1 MKTLNKY
8 SVEDCTKL
16 VEADLFRI
24 ESAIDDLS
32 NAVLVNLARSG
43 ESVTSLKRSLQEGDN
58 VLLSDF
64 PEIPFVVKKGEVLTR
79 NPQATSGS
87 ADGIWNN
94 LTLRF
99 PCLTKEVSRTGSTNV
114 SESDTEE
121 IVSPPHK
128 PEPPKKDPK
137 NVRRKITLED
147 ARSSYLK
154 NYFNVYNKFPMSV
167 TSPDGK
173 INDEYKISCRSS
185 TIRDLCEDFE
195 LLCHINP
202 DERENSEISH
212 QPFGTENSVIWQASK
227 VKLDSSN
234 TKASPDDSCVL
245 EIRLAKEHFAGAIII
260 PSLTCPVLVKQAQ
273 EAPIRLLLALPEDF
287 KKVLD
292 VDPAKTEE
300 DGVILGGKHTTAAI
314 LQHLAVFDMVEQ
326 ATPNDTKP
334 LFASYVDGFEYIQVR
349 LLAELSGDSWFS
361 DRQLVYNGDGEPWC
375 VIRDSSSK
383 VLQEAKLIYL
393 VEVSI
398 SAKGLSKSNLPK
410 KGLYDIAW
418 QSLTKEGE
426 DHYKDHDIKTRN
438 VSTLDVDP
446 FFNEPQDALQKVWLD
461 AIKNGK
467 KGRYQLDDIKNL
479 SRERL
484 RYPDKEGAGF
494 ASTNENPII
503 QRHPIYINSK
513 KYLNPGQVS
522 DVHVSSRQNVFLRS
536 KAQVIPGASLEDSPY
551 IGDMVNNNFLALK
564 DLMDQMGRNSKI
576 DLVVIT
582 GDLIDHCV
590 NLDPE
595 KSKAKNTGGIW
606 KDIHSDN
613 FKNPELYPKYIDDTA
628 VYGLFE
634 YFMIEY
640 KKPIILVSGNHE
652 AYGVPYGI
660 SPRKPV
666 IGKVN
671 AGIPADH
678 NLTIYE
684 ACLMYGEDYG
694 VVVKNFNFDDDNFSW
709 FYQVFSPVSDM
720 LIPYD
725 KQQFLGLEWGDAE
738 AFVEPTLNDG
748 GSLPRSTESCNDEQL
763 KLIRQGAENKDG
775 INILLSHF
783 TFVNYATDVPVKKPM
798 VLDIDDV
805 RRNDPIPIGGDER
818 EALKRKKQRERPDQN
833 HSDEGSFYRNR
844 QEVYSKHILTGDY
857 KYCLAGHSHRAGFY
871 YIKNASKRDKWDV
884 VGVVPGDV
892 QPQKLAQQDSGF
904 DPNGARLVVSGSSGP
919 VSKQNFDGELAGQGM
934 SPPQGIWV
942 DVVNDKIHLVKCS
955 LKESKPRLAVA
966 AEYMKRIKKKEIFR
980 NFFVVKGNP
989 PTNIIR
995 EGAEIVVLHKKS
1007 SVVFGKEFPKEAVKE
1022 IKLHKVHKKT
1032 LKYLGSCSVKIA
1044 DGAVASSDSAGKF
1057 LAKAKR
1063 EIYKEEI
1070 IFYASLHFTD
1080 NALDNK
1086 IYNDYAFNVPLCL
1099 PIKMVQ
1105 RLLKGY
1111 AMWEFTIGDE
1121 NPDSKKFREYKK
1133 GCPNEYID

>member
-16 VEADLFRI
+16 VETDLLRI
-24 ESAIDDLS
+24 ESAIDGLS
-32 NAVLVNLARSG
+32 NVVLASLTSSG
-43 ESVTSLKRSLQEGDN
+43 ESLMSLKRSLQEGDK

-79 NPQATSGS
+79 NPQAVSSS
-87 ADGIWNN
+87 ADAIWNN
-94 LTLRF
+94 LTIRF
-99 PCLTKEVSRTGSTNV
+99 SSLNNEVSETGSVNV
-114 SESDTEE
+114 SATDTDTEKFDY
-121 IVSPPHK
+121 PPHK
-128 PEPPKKDPK
+128 SEPPKKDPK
-137 NVRRKITLED
+137 NIRRKITIED

-154 NYFNVYNKFPMSV
+154 NYYNVYNTLPMDVISF
-167 TSPDGK
+167 DGK
-173 INDEYKISCRSS
+173 TIEESKISCRSS
-185 TIRDLCEDFE
+185 TILDLPEDFE

-202 DERENSEISH
+202 DEGISSEVSH
-212 QPFGTENSVIWQASK
+212 QPFGTENSVIWRAPN

-245 EIRLAKEHFAGAIII
+245 EIRLAKEHFEGAIVI
-260 PSLTCPVLVKQAQ
+260 PSFTCPVLVKQSQ

-292 VDPAKTEE
+292 VDPAKKEE
-300 DGVILGGKHTTAAI
+300 DGITLGGKHTTAAI

-326 ATPNDTKP
+326 ITPNDTKP

-349 LLAELSGDSWFS
+349 LLGELSGDSWFS

-383 VLQEAKLIYL
+383 ALQEAKLVYL

-410 KGLYDIAW
+410 EGLYDIAW
-418 QSLTKEGE
+418 QSLTKEGK
-426 DHYKDHDIKTRN
+426 DHYKDHDIKTRK
-438 VSTLDVDP
+438 VKKLDVDP

-484 RYPDKEGAGF
+484 RHPDKEGAGF

-503 QRHPIYINSK
+503 QRHPIYISSK

-564 DLMDQMGRNSKI
+564 DLMDQMGRNSKV
-576 DLVVIT
+576 DLLVIT

-606 KDIHSDN
+606 KDVHSDN
-613 FKNPELYPKYIDDTA
+613 FEDSELYPKYIDDTA

-660 SPRKPV
+660 SPRKPL

-694 VVVKNFNFDDDNFSW
+694 VVVKNFNFDDDNLSW

-725 KQQFLGLEWGDAE
+725 KQQFLGLEWGDDE
-738 AFVEPTLNDG
+738 AFVFPTLSKG

-783 TFVNYATDVPVKKPM
+783 TFVNYGTDIPVKKPM
-798 VLDIDDV
+798 ILDIDDV
-805 RRNDPIPIGGDER
+805 RRDDPIPISGDER
-818 EALKRKKQRERPDQN
+818 EALKRKKQRERPDLT

-871 YIKNASKRDKWDV
+871 YIRNASSRDKWDV

-904 DPNGARLVVSGSSGP
+904 DPNGARLLVSGSSGP
-919 VSKQNFDGELAGQGM
+919 VSKQNFGGELAGQGM
-934 SPPQGIWV
+934 SPPQGLWV
-942 DVVNDKIHLVKCS
+942 DVASDKIYLVKCS

-966 AEYMKRIKKKEIFR
+966 AEYFERVADQCIFEK
-980 NFFVVKGNP
+980 FTISEKDP
-989 PTNIIR
+989 DKT
-995 EGAEIVVLHKKS
+995 EIVFHEDFPSNSVEMIKIHVLDS
-1007 SVVFGKEFPKEAVKE
+1007 SGMYMGGE
-1022 IKLHKVHKKT
+1022 
-1032 LKYLGSCSVKIA
+1032 G
-1044 DGAVASSDSAGKF
+1044 
-1057 LAKAKR
+1057 
-1063 EIYKEEI
+1063 I
-1070 IFYASLHFTD
+1070 IFKGGMITSTEELLMFLSELSSQPGDMYYISIHFKVDESCGIGICDYNVKSPLSLPLIFE
-1080 NALDNK
+1080 K
-1086 IYNDYAFNVPLCL
+1086 INGAYRFSL
-1099 PIKMVQ
+1099 
-1105 RLLKGY
+1105 
-1111 AMWEFTIGDE
+1111 GDE
-1121 NPDSKKFREYKK
+1121 VPSKDNY
-1133 GCPNEYID
+1133 DMVLDD

>member
-16 VEADLFRI
+16 VETDLLRI
-24 ESAIDDLS
+24 ESEIDGLS
-32 NAVLVNLARSG
+32 NVVLANLTSSG
-43 ESVTSLKRSLQEGDN
+43 ESLISLKRSLQEGDK

-64 PEIPFVVKKGEVLTR
+64 PEIPFVVKKGEVLSR
-79 NPQATSGS
+79 NPQAASNS
-87 ADGIWNN
+87 ADAIWNN
-94 LTLRF
+94 LTIRF
-99 PCLTKEVSRTGSTNV
+99 SCLNKGVSGTSSANV
-114 SESDTEE
+114 SGAGTGIDTGTGAGTDADIGTDSEE
-121 IVSPPHK
+121 FVFSSNK

-137 NVRRKITLED
+137 NVRRKITIED

-154 NYFNVYNKFPMSV
+154 NHFNVYNKLPMDVAS
-167 TSPDGK
+167 SDGK
-173 INDEYKISCRSS
+173 IIEECKISCRSS
-185 TIRDLCEDFE
+185 TIQDLPEDFE

-202 DERENSEISH
+202 DEGKSSEVSH
-212 QPFGTENSVIWQASK
+212 QPFGTENSVILHAPN

-245 EIRLAKEHFAGAIII
+245 DIRLAKEHFGGAIVI
-260 PSLTCPVLVKQAQ
+260 PSLTCPVLVKQSQ
-273 EAPIRLLLALPEDF
+273 EAPIRLLLALPEEF
-287 KKVLD
+287 KKILD
-292 VDPAKTEE
+292 IDPAKKEE
-300 DGVILGGKHTTAAI
+300 DGVTLGGKNTTIAI

-326 ATPNDTKP
+326 IAPNDTKP
-334 LFASYVDGFEYIQVR
+334 LFATYVDGFEYVQVR
-349 LLAELSGDSWFS
+349 LLDKLDAWFNN
-361 DRQLVYNGDGEPWC
+361 RTFVCNGDGEPWC
-375 VIRDSSSK
+375 VIRGSSSK
-383 VLQEAKLIYL
+383 TLKKAKLIYL

-410 KGLYDIAW
+410 EGLYDIAW
-418 QSLTKEGE
+418 QSLTEEGKE
-426 DHYKDHDIKTRN
+426 HYKDHDIKTRK
-438 VSTLDVDP
+438 VKGLDVDP
-446 FFNEPQDALQKVWLD
+446 FFNEPQDVLQKVWLD
-461 AIKNGK
+461 SIENGK
-467 KGRYQLDDIKNL
+467 KGRYQLDDIKNI

-484 RYPDKEGAGF
+484 RHPDKEGAGF

-503 QRHPIYINSK
+503 QRHPIYISSK

-564 DLMDQMGRNSKI
+564 NLMDQMGDNGDI

-595 KSKAKNTGGIW
+595 KSKARNTGGIW
-606 KDIHSDN
+606 KDVHSDN
-613 FKNPELYPKYIDDTA
+613 FKKPELYPKYIDDTA

-660 SPRKPV
+660 SPRKPL

-725 KQQFLGLEWGDAE
+725 KQQFLGLEWGDDE
-738 AFVEPTLNDG
+738 AFIFPTLSKG
-748 GSLPRSTESCNDEQL
+748 GSLPRSTESCNNEQL

-783 TFVNYATDVPVKKPM
+783 TFVNYGTDIPVKKPM

-805 RRNDPIPIGGDER
+805 RRNDPTPISGDER
-818 EALKRKKQRERPDQN
+818 EALKRKKQIERPDLT

-871 YIKNASKRDKWDV
+871 YIKNVKSRDKWDV

-892 QPQKLAQQDSGF
+892 QPGGFKKEAGF

-919 VSKQNFDGELAGQGM
+919 ISKQNFNGELAGQGM

-942 DVVNDKIHLVKCS
+942 DVANDTIKLVKCS
-955 LKESKPRLAVA
+955 LKESKPRLAVV
-966 AEYMKRIKKKEIFR
+966 AEYIERVAGQRIFEKFTISKKDPDE
-980 NFFVVKGNP
+980 
-989 PTNIIR
+989 T
-995 EGAEIVVLHKKS
+995 EL
-1007 SVVFGKEFPKEAVKE
+1007 VFHEEFPKSIVKE
-1022 IKLHKVHKKT
+1022 IRLHKVDSNFR
-1032 LKYLGSCSVKIA
+1032 YLGATTMAFLS
-1044 DGAVASSDSAGKF
+1044 DGLVDSDDVAYFLLKTARMDSGKGSSYYLSIHFDEKKDSK
-1057 LAKAKR
+1057 
-1063 EIYKEEI
+1063 
-1070 IFYASLHFTD
+1070 
-1080 NALDNK
+1080 NK
-1086 IYNDYAFNVPLCL
+1086 LIDYDFETPCCL
-1099 PIKMVQ
+1099 PIKLQ
-1105 RLLKGY
+1105 
-1111 AMWEFTIGDE
+1111 
-1121 NPDSKKFREYKK
+1121 DSANSFKIQLGAEVPHKSFYKNVSSKNSRVNSEYS
-1133 GCPNEYID
+1133 